1 MSLLYSRRQVINS
14 FCYLSYGVI
23 GFAVSACTSD
33 PPVSPTTDT
42 STSVVSPPA
51 PINIL
56 AGGKEIVISGA
67 GATFP
72 APLYQKWAIE
82 FGKLHSN
89 VRITYQPVGSG
100 AGIKQFIAGTVDFAA
115 TDISLTDS
123 EIAKVGR
130 GVLMLPLTGG
140 SVVLAY
146 NLPNVSNLRLSRA
159 TYINI
164 LSGKIRNWNDAA
176 ISADNPNVE
185 LPNLE
190 ISLIY
195 RADASGTTSALTRH
209 LSAVSKEWQ
218 NSFGAGQTIK
228 WRLGTGVV
236 GSEAVSAKIQQNVGS
251 LGYVEYGYALR
262 NNLAMALLQNR
273 AGRFTAPTP
282 ASQTNALA
290 QIRLPANFAGV
301 DPDPVGDDSYPI
313 VTYSWLLVYQTYA
326 SAEKAEVIKAFVEWA
341 LQQGQEFSPALGFS
355 ALPREVISQIQ
366 PAIAQ
371 IRVA

>member
-1 MSLLYSRRQVINS
+1 MG
-14 FCYLSYGVI
+14 FGLSG
-23 GFAVSACTSD
+23 CTSASS
-33 PPVSPTTDT
+33 VTTTTDT
-42 STSVVSPPA
+42 STSVVIPTLPA
-51 PINIL
+51 NIL
-56 AGGKEIVISGA
+56 AEGKEIVISGA
-67 GATFP
+67 GASFP

-100 AGIKQFIAGTVDFAA
+100 AGIKQFIAGTVDFGA
-115 TDISLTDS
+115 TDIPLTDS

-146 NLPNVSNLRLSRA
+146 NLPNVSSLRLSRA

-176 ISADNPNVE
+176 ISADNPSLE

-190 ISLIY
+190 INLVY

-218 NSFGAGQTIK
+218 DTFGTGQTIK
-228 WRLGTGVV
+228 WRVGTGVV
-236 GSEAVSAKIQQNVGS
+236 GNEAVSAQIQQNVGS
-251 LGYVEYGYALR
+251 LGYVEYGCALR
-262 NNLAMALLQNR
+262 NNLAMAQLQNR
-273 AGRFTAPTP
+273 AGKFTAPTP

-290 QIRLPANFAGV
+290 RIKLPANLAGV

-313 VTYSWLLVYQTYA
+313 VTYSWMLVYQNYA
-326 SAEKAEVIKAFVEWA
+326 STETAEVMQAFVAWA
-341 LQQGQEFSPALGFS
+341 LQQGQQFSPALGFS
-355 ALPREVISQIQ
+355 ALPPETISQIQ
-366 PAIAQ
+366 SAIAQ